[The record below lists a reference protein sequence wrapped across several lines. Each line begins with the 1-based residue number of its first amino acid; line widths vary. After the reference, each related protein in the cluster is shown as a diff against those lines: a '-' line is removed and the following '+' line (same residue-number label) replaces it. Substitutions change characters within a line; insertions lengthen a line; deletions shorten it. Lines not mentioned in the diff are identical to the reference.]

1 MVGTTA
7 GGCALGEGLI
17 AELCQVVVSDVSI
30 TLNKVLEELAIDEL
44 AIDGVIVVGTNDSGR
59 DWSGRQR

>member
-1 MVGTTA
+1 MVGTTTS
-7 GGCALGEGLI
+7 GCALGECLI

-44 AIDGVIVVGTNDSGR
+44 AVDGVIVVGTNDSRR